1 MGTVFKP
8 VKYTLFM
15 GQPRPILDSVVN
27 FIPPTPTPSVTP
39 TMTVTRTPTST
50 PILSPSVTPTLTVTP
65 SYTPTNTPTPSI
77 TPTNTVT
84 PSITPTYTQTPTPSS
99 TPPPFSAVTT
109 YIANRTSSIIT
120 GNTLFSSIN
129 IGSPTQLIIGVS
141 TEIIDGGT
149 VLGVRVN
156 GVNSSQISQ
165 QVTTVGDTY
174 NSSFWS
180 IIPTA
185 STVDIQVN
193 IASGKQTRGSAI
205 NLFGIN
211 TTSGPYKVQG
221 ASNTTTGLSG
231 RLTTLIVTGLTGNT
245 SVIGLATYSNN
256 TQPATWTGLT
266 AQTQLNT
273 GALRSSG
280 ALRNSYTGSTL
291 DVYSSGGTPSSVTL
305 AFWS

>member
-1 MGTVFKP
+1 MGQVYKN
-8 VKYTLFM
+8 VEYTLFM

-27 FIPPTPTPSVTP
+27 FIPPTPSPSVTP
-39 TMTVTRTPTST
+39 TMTVTPTPTST
-50 PILSPSVTPTLTVTP
+50 PILSPSVTPTVTTTPTLT
-65 SYTPTNTPTPSI
+65 STNTPTPS
-77 TPTNTVT
+77 V
-84 PSITPTYTQTPTPSS
+84 TPTYTPTITPSP
-99 TPPPFSAVTT
+99 TLPAFSAVTT
-109 YIANRTSSIIT
+109 YIDNRTSAITT
-120 GNTLFSSIN
+120 GNQLFSSIN

-141 TEIIDGGT
+141 TEIIGGGT
-149 VLGVRVN
+149 VLSVSVD

-174 NSSFWS
+174 NSSFWG

-231 RLTTLIVTGLTGNT
+231 RLTTLNVTGLTGNT
-245 SVIGLATYSNN
+245 SVIGLATYSNH
-256 TQPATWTGLT
+256 TASATWTGLT
-266 AQTQLNT
+266 AQTNLST
-273 GALRSSG
+273 GTLRSSG